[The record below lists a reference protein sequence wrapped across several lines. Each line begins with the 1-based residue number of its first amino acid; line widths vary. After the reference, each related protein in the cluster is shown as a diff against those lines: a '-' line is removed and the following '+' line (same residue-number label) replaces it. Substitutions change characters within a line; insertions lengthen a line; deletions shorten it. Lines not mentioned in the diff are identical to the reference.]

1 MYEMRLNENFM
12 EDVRYITDS
21 LPVWCCYDNYDLL
34 INHEIPF
41 HWHKE
46 LEFLVVLNGRLECAS
61 IHENGTKI
69 TRVIGKGSGAFFNT
83 KALHNMKALSPNTE
97 SKNLSFADLF
107 FNFQPLGT
115 IYKNTVL
122 PVLQSN
128 QPGVFFSP
136 DEPIEGELLTRLFD
150 FFSSDVSQDDWE
162 LHCIETICYAWRC
175 LLKILP
181 LSDGD
186 NAASPNSRIRQNRMW
201 DMLSFIHDN
210 YEKGITIKDICHS
223 ANISKSECFRCFR
236 DVIDQTP
243 IDYLRDYRL
252 ARTASRLIETNDPI
266 AEVGFDSGFNNSSY
280 FGSQFKK
287 KFGISPKE
295 YRGQFNATK
304 FIYNSHAKDI

>member
-21 LPVWCCYDNYDLL
+21 LPVWYCYDNYDLL

-46 LEFLVVLNGRLECAS
+46 LEFLIVLNGKLECVS
-61 IHENGTKI
+61 IHENGTKV
-69 TRVIGKGSGAFFNT
+69 TSVISKGSGVFFNT
-83 KALHNMKALSPNTE
+83 KALHNMKSLAPNTE

-115 IYKNTVL
+115 IYKNSVL

-136 DEPIEGELLTRLFD
+136 DDPIESELLKRLFD
-150 FFSSDVSQDDWE
+150 FFASDVSQDDWE

-181 LSDGD
+181 LSNDD
-186 NAASPNSRIRQNRMW
+186 LTVSPNSKVRQNRMW
-201 DMLSFIHDN
+201 AMLSFIHDN
-210 YEKGITIKDICHS
+210 YEKGITINDICNA

-243 IDYLRDYRL
+243 IDYLKDYRL
-252 ARTASRLIETNDPI
+252 SRAASRLIETDDPI
-266 AEVGFDSGFNNSSY
+266 AEIGFDSGFNNSSY

-295 YRGQFNATK
+295 YRAQFNATK